1 MINLVCGCLFVC
13 VLKLV
18 CYHGLKLA
26 ELNVCGGVA
35 LGELLVLIGF
45 SLMEVPRVYNFSF
58 MVAVKVGE
66 QYMYTSLPEI
76 CNLQIQSVSLL
87 ERGLLHF

>member
-1 MINLVCGCLFVC
+1 M
-13 VLKLV
+13 
-18 CYHGLKLA
+18 
-26 ELNVCGGVA
+26 
-35 LGELLVLIGF
+35 VLIGF

-66 QYMYTSLPEI
+66 QYIYTSLPEI

-87 ERGLLHF
+87 ERGLFHF